1 MRIGRARRALS
12 SDWFFS
18 AYRYS
23 LSLSPSYVSSMVTV
37 EAMGAKKGE
46 SLAALAP
53 ERQTGDN
60 LTIDDQRADADGQEE
75 ERTSGK
81 RQ

>member
-1 MRIGRARRALS
+1 
-12 SDWFFS
+12 
-18 AYRYS
+18 
-23 LSLSPSYVSSMVTV
+23 MVTV